1 MRVLRISEVTSE
13 SLPWSC
19 SELEQQQASALF
31 CSSSFMLCHA
41 EICGLRVCSRK
52 LVSNAIPKDWSHRS
66 AAVLRQ
72 ESGSQN
78 SEGVGAESKSNAK
91 VDMFLWPLVLKT
103 FRNSAACL

>member
-1 MRVLRISEVTSE
+1 M
-13 SLPWSC
+13 
-19 SELEQQQASALF
+19 
-31 CSSSFMLCHA
+31 
-41 EICGLRVCSRK
+41 
-52 LVSNAIPKDWSHRS
+52 
-66 AAVLRQ
+66 LRQ